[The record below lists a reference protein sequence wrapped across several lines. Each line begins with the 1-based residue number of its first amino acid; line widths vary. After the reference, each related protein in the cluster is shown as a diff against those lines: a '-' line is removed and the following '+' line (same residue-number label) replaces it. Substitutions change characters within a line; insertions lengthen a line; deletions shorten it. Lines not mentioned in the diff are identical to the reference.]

1 MQQRLAWKSRIDL
14 ILGCPKDPM
23 TIKEHH
29 KNQNPKCCWVYKT
42 CANIFI
48 LPLETEFRFAKKK
61 VCVSLIW
68 LSCECG
74 CPFLHSCNTDVA
86 SKASQHENTSPLR
99 LKVMTTLS
107 ATTEAGTVSVLW
119 EGNMKLWFV
128 EASDN
133 CGAVTKRWGR
143 IFDHNRRPH
152 FSKDDVWTLR
162 WLECLYSSA
171 RSQTWACM
179 WGCCVPYCV
188 DQLVV
193 QCAHISVIA

>member
-1 MQQRLAWKSRIDL
+1 MLLSV
-14 ILGCPKDPM
+14 
-23 TIKEHH
+23 
-29 KNQNPKCCWVYKT
+29 QNMCKY
-42 CANIFI
+42 IY
-48 LPLETEFRFAKKK
+48 FATGDWIQVCKKK

-74 CPFLHSCNTDVA
+74 CPFLHSCNIDVA

-99 LKVMTTLS
+99 LKAMTTLS

-119 EGNMKLWFV
+119 EGNVKLWFV

-171 RSQTWACM
+171 RSQAWACV
-179 WGCCVPYCV
+179 WGCCVPYTV
-188 DQLVV
+188 LTSWLS
-193 QCAHISVIA
+193 SVLIFQ